1 MIPLTLSTLLL
12 GLVVAFY
19 LLNPQPKEPQ
29 TGFFCFVGEGGIT
42 HLCNFKCTGCASLQS
57 KPDEPDES
65 NSGESINKNKVC
77 AGIDVLLRMIPHLPP
92 LGNNTNS
99 GNEFVLFFSVDC
111 FGITLR
117 LKFKVHTKATTLH
130 QSKKNTPL
138 GCFCFLGSAI
148 RNFAPD
154 GNFVKNG
161 CFPRSN
167 PTNQQMGA

>member
-1 MIPLTLSTLLL
+1 MTRTAVNYVRVNSLVLAFERTLSATLLL

-29 TGFFCFVGEGGIT
+29 TGFFYFGGESGIT

-92 LGNNTNS
+92 LGNNKNS
-99 GNEFVLFFSVDC
+99 ENWFVLFFAVDY
-111 FGITLR
+111 FGIIVER
-117 LKFKVHTKATTLH
+117 K
-130 QSKKNTPL
+130 
-138 GCFCFLGSAI
+138 
-148 RNFAPD
+148 
-154 GNFVKNG
+154 
-161 CFPRSN
+161 
-167 PTNQQMGA
+167 